1 MREEMLKKEFKLVWR
16 ANFSAITGSRT
27 CMAQL
32 ETLHPS
38 YRFLFAFYLLNPKQL
53 TKRLSKRLF
62 GSFFKQQGEDLMQ
75 QLEAYLP
82 PPVTASRI
90 QVRDT
95 MGLLDFFLTIK
106 ESKLIDPITN
116 ARLAALIVSIFK
128 IGLSETTIINYLSRN
143 RTDKQ

>member
-1 MREEMLKKEFKLVWR
+1 MREKMLKKELKLIWR
-16 ANFSAITGSRT
+16 TNFSTITGCRT

-53 TKRLSKRLF
+53 TKRLSNRIC

-75 QLEAYLP
+75 QLEEYLP
-82 PPVTASRI
+82 PPLASSRI
-90 QVRDT
+90 QVHDT

-106 ESKLIDPITN
+106 ESDLIEPISN